1 MGLLMVMHSLTE
13 LQCAK
18 YIGDNTIIP
27 IIFGALEFIL
37 TVHDHVEP
45 HLEGCRKSNLLASQD
60 HQH

>member
-1 MGLLMVMHSLTE
+1 MGLLMVMHSQNE

-37 TVHDHVEP
+37 TVHDHVGP
-45 HLEGCRKSNLLASQD
+45 HLEG
-60 HQH
+60 

>member
-1 MGLLMVMHSLTE
+1 MGLLMVMHSQNE
-13 LQCAK
+13 LRCAK

-45 HLEGCRKSNLLASQD
+45 S
-60 HQH
+60 